1 MVPIT
6 VEFSQKNLTGNAGLT
21 QVGRFAEKLGLKS
34 ALNDTMTLERGAN
47 AQYQIS
53 DVIPMVI
60 MGVLAGA
67 RHISHLDLLR
77 HDAVLRDLFEWDA
90 FPVGSTIG
98 RLFQHFTHRHC
109 QELAEVEDGL
119 RQKVWGQQWKG
130 RITLDLD
137 STVRGVSG
145 HQEGAEKGYNP
156 KKCGQPSY
164 HPLLCFLG
172 ETRECFHNWFRPGNT
187 HSANGS
193 AEFVKECLARLPK
206 SVWKVWCRADSAFFD
221 GKLLNVLEAS
231 QCYYTIKVAMRGLTT
246 LLEAQSWRGVNK
258 HPGWEASVFQHRCGG
273 WSRSR
278 RFVAVRRRT
287 ETVNTEG
294 LFPVTEVTYEYFC
307 YVTTL
312 SWTPWG
318 IHRYYGQRATCENWI
333 AWCKSQMA
341 AGSVLTHAFWA
352 NSALFQTCLLAYN
365 LLVWMLWVTQK
376 HELRE
381 EPETIRGWLIRV
393 PGKLAA
399 HARKRVLKLPQD
411 WWAKD
416 RWMQLHETLTALQFA

>member
-119 RQKVWGQQWKG
+119 RQKVWEQQWKG

-156 KKCGQPSY
+156 Q
-164 HPLLCFLG
+164 
-172 ETRECFHNWFRPGNT
+172 E
-187 HSANGS
+187 
-193 AEFVKECLARLPK
+193 
-206 SVWKVWCRADSAFFD
+206 
-221 GKLLNVLEAS
+221 
-231 QCYYTIKVAMRGLTT
+231 M
-246 LLEAQSWRGVNK
+246 
-258 HPGWEASVFQHRCGG
+258 
-273 WSRSR
+273 
-278 RFVAVRRRT
+278 
-287 ETVNTEG
+287 
-294 LFPVTEVTYEYFC
+294 
-307 YVTTL
+307 
-312 SWTPWG
+312 
-318 IHRYYGQRATCENWI
+318 RAT
-333 AWCKSQMA
+333 Q
-341 AGSVLTHAFWA
+341 LPP
-352 NSALFQTCLLAYN
+352 ALVFSGRNTG
-365 LLVWMLWVTQK
+365 MF
-376 HELRE
+376 
-381 EPETIRGWLIRV
+381 P
-393 PGKLAA
+393 
-399 HARKRVLKLPQD
+399 
-411 WWAKD
+411 
-416 RWMQLHETLTALQFA
+416 

>member
-21 QVGRFAEKLGLKS
+21 QVGRFAENLGLKS
-34 ALNDTMTLERGAN
+34 ALHDTMTLERGAN
-47 AQYQIS
+47 AQYQVS
-53 DVIPMVI
+53 DVIPMVM

-98 RLFQHFTHRHC
+98 RLFKQFTHRHC

-156 KKCGQPSY
+156 KKYGQASY
-164 HPLLCFLG
+164 HPLLGFLG
-172 ETRECFHNWFRPGNT
+172 ETRECFHNWFRPGHT

-193 AEFVKECLARLPK
+193 AEFVKECRARLPK

-221 GKLLNVLEAS
+221 GKLLDVLEAQ

-258 HPGWEASVFQHRCGG
+258 HPGWEATVFQHRCGG

-278 RFVAVRRRT
+278 RFVAVRRRK

-333 AWCKSQMA
+333 GWCKSQMA
-341 AGSVLTHAFWA
+341 AGSVLTQSFWA

-365 LLVWMLWVTQK
+365 LLVWLLWVTHK

-393 PGKLAA
+393 PGKLAE

-416 RWMQLHETLTALQFA
+416 RWMHIHERVTALQFA